1 VATDEQQVEE
11 LKHDPD
17 IKKALKQTASNK
29 EVPAPEV
36 KTKHKIFLGGYVV
49 ALLGLA
55 AVYYVSRIGLL
66 NFTGGYLHL
75 FQRFIVG
82 AMAAVAVLAI
92 AKGIDAYWIDRLED
106 PISEYNLHRV
116 VRLSTLLVLSFILLS
131 VIFANWYTA
140 VVSLGLVSLILG
152 FALQTPIASF
162 IGWIYILIREPYRVG
177 DRIKIEGATGD
188 VIDVSYFDTTLWE
201 FGGDYLSTDH
211 PTGRV
216 IKFPN
221 AKVLDTPVYN
231 YSWPLFPY
239 IWNEIKFQVGYDA
252 DLQFVAE
259 TMRQVA
265 DEDRGTAMSE
275 RVSVFRELLGETP
288 VDQLQVQERPVV
300 IFRVSENTW
309 LEAICRYLVRPRQAG
324 SVKSRLIEKMLERL
338 NAEPDRVQF
347 PKSNMR

>member
-1 VATDEQQVEE
+1 MSTDEQQVEQ

-17 IKKALKQTASNK
+17 IKKALKQTASKK
-29 EVPAPEV
+29 EAPAPEI
-36 KTKHKIFLGGYVV
+36 KTKHKIFLGGYVL

-55 AVYYVSRIGLL
+55 GVYYVTRLGFL
-66 NFTGGYLHL
+66 NFAGAYLRL
-75 FQRFIVG
+75 FQRFTVG

-92 AKGIDAYWIDRLED
+92 AKAIDAYWIDRLED

-152 FALQTPIASF
+152 FALQTPITSF

-239 IWNEIKFQVGYDA
+239 VWNEIKFQVGYDA

-324 SVKSRLIEKMLERL
+324 QVKSRLIRKMLEQL
-338 NAEPDRVQF
+338 NAEPERVQF